1 MVRPPLPFTAISWSP
16 DLAEALAEA
25 SAAIARLDARIA
37 VSFVAPAWKLRAR
50 WTGYASAL
58 RLQQIPLE
66 EIDIIAAHCSIV
78 LAGRKPPEMAWVP
91 EHEFDNWQNTLVEAP
106 GRHWRE
112 DLPFTFD
119 PPHGWKEAPALARA
133 LTLLDAWARSDR
145 TSAPWLAFPVTLRR
159 LGITQTA
166 LPCLVAGDAAQR
178 FALEARPAMFKRLLK
193 QLRRLAEDG
202 LDRLD
207 HLEAF
212 RLRCAAAI
220 AGEHRPGKLDE
231 LVRVCLTHPCLGARS
246 LAPMLG
252 LTISGAG
259 KLLERARRLGLL
271 VETSGRG
278 SWRSYIAADVAL
290 ALGLRAP
297 ERGRPRSQ
305 PQPTRAVG
313 DILRDFDAEMAA
325 IDARLGRPRSAPAPT
340 VSDHD
345 IDL

>member
-1 MVRPPLPFTAISWSP
+1 LVIGYLLKLQTS
-16 DLAEALAEA
+16 L
-25 SAAIARLDARIA
+25 SAD
-37 VSFVAPAWKLRAR
+37 
-50 WTGYASAL
+50 TSAL

-66 EIDIIAAHCSIV
+66 EIDIISSKCSILLV
-78 LAGRKPPEMAWVP
+78 GRKPPETAWVP

-202 LDRLD
+202 LARLD
-207 HLEAF
+207 RLEAF

-231 LVRVCLTHPCLGARS
+231 LARVCLDHPCLGARS

-278 SWRSYIAADVAL
+278 SWRSYVAADVAL

-313 DILRDFDAEMAA
+313 DILRDFDAEMAV
-325 IDARLGRPRSAPAPT
+325 IDAQLGQRGLAHVPAALG
-340 VSDHD
+340 HD